1 MSEKDAPTA
10 AEIDFDRN
18 MVVKSNDL
26 IEGHYRMSVNAQ
38 KLAAAIISLVDP
50 KPGQQDQGEQ
60 LPVFNFTMPELARI
74 LEIDRDNAR
83 KRLKPA
89 MKELKNI
96 QIEVKKPDN
105 PGSFILLSLFR
116 TCGYLEREGVVRF
129 EFEERLRSYVRYL
142 AGNFTQYQLVQI
154 KKLRSSYSLRLYE
167 ILRKAHP
174 IRCSRKVSVI
184 PYELGELRGMLGVG
198 KNTYR
203 EYTQFR
209 RSVLE
214 RAQAEI
220 REKTDISFV
229 FETVRR
235 GKKVQT
241 IKFLVRHNPTF
252 QETDQPIA
260 ETTILP
266 DRYDEA
272 VAAILSSA
280 LPELPETVVTLL
292 ASEMDAVQ
300 ASQAFHNYTKAKAK
314 ANNNIRDP
322 VAYFLKVLESVRTD
336 DARNRR
342 SGSDTQNTIE
352 KLTDDSWATDVT
364 DDWEWLQKKG

>member
-1 MSEKDAPTA
+1 MPSQELPAT

-50 KPGQQDQGEQ
+50 MSGKEDQGEP
-60 LPVFNFTMPELARI
+60 LPIFDFTMSELARI

-96 QIEVKKPDN
+96 QIEVRKPDD
-105 PGSFILLSLFR
+105 PESFILLSLFR
-116 TCGYLEREGVVRF
+116 TCGYLDREGVARF

-167 ILRKAHP
+167 ILRKGHP
-174 IRCSRKVSVI
+174 IRCARKVSVI
-184 PYELGELRGMLGVG
+184 PYDLVELRGMMGVS
-198 KNTYR
+198 KNTYK

-214 RAQAEI
+214 RSQAEI
-220 REKTDISFV
+220 QEKTDICFD
-229 FETVRR
+229 FEPVRR
-235 GKKVQT
+235 GRKVKAV
-241 IKFLVRHNPTF
+241 KFTVRHNLNFKDKDSPEEGAAP
-252 QETDQPIA
+252 QL
-260 ETTILP
+260 LP
-266 DRYDEA
+266 KNYDEA

-280 LPELPETVVTLL
+280 LPELPETMVTML

-300 ASQAFHNYTKAKAK
+300 ASQAFHSYAKAK
-314 ANNNIRDP
+314 GVSDIKDP
-322 VAYFLKVLESVRTD
+322 VAYFLKILKSVQNESS
-336 DARNRR
+336 N
-342 SGSDTQNTIE
+342 SGPQGRVSKSTIE
-352 KLTDDSWATDVT
+352 KLTDDSWAVGVT
-364 DDWEWLQKKG
+364 DEWDWLANGE